1 MIDRKRCLQS
11 GFIAAGIFW
20 AVLAPQPASAL
31 IEVGKGNEPVGDP
44 GWPAGALEVANLK
57 CRVGWWVGPPLG
69 GGMHVFLYRV
79 DATAQLNEALK
90 LFAAIQTTKLVVVL
104 HDGPHESFA
113 LRDHDTPK
121 EPRGDRRL
129 GGLRRA
135 QPQPDARVDFKFTV
149 WNPASWHRL
158 YNSPRGVFFSDR
170 PQFHQPVDP
179 PTLDI
184 YVGGGNVRGDEL
196 QLPDAVEVR
205 DERRASS
212 PVDLSDGGVIRGR
225 VFDMATGKPIA
236 GAALAAV
243 EHVAGEGGYS
253 LKELGQAVTGDD
265 GRYEMHRLKR
275 DPGEIHIVADGYA
288 PRAVA
293 LDRQDLPIYRSL
305 DVELMAE
312 GSVAGRILD
321 ADGQPMPD
329 VTVGLTSVL
338 AIDGRGY
345 RSPTRLETMTDA
357 EGRFQL
363 KGLPHGYAQLSY
375 RKAGYYASPLGELLP
390 VPGEPIE
397 VAMQRT
403 GKIRGKVAAA
413 GGQMPAHVS
422 LDQEGKRPGTWGGVG
437 TWGGGMQ
444 VDAEGRFEFDGAP
457 PGKYRVQFQGKTKVV
472 TLAGGQTVEVDFD
485 DSP

>member
-1 MIDRKRCLQS
+1 MIDRKRWLHCAGL
-11 GFIAAGIFW
+11 IAAGILY
-20 AVLAPQPASAL
+20 ALLSPHAAHAL
-31 IEVGKGNEPVGDP
+31 IEVGIGNEPVADA

-57 CRVGWWVGPPLG
+57 SRLGWWVGPPLG
-69 GGMHVFLYRV
+69 GGKHVFLYRV
-79 DATAQLNEALK
+79 DATAQLNETLK
-90 LFAAIQTTKLVVVL
+90 LFAAIQTSTLVVVL

-113 LRDHDTPK
+113 LRQA
-121 EPRGDRRL
+121 EPNNARGDRRV

-135 QPQPDARVDFKFTV
+135 QPQPDARVDFTFTV

-184 YVGGGNVRGDEL
+184 YVGGGNVSGDEL
-196 QLPDAVEVR
+196 RLPDAVEAR

-243 EHVAGEGGYS
+243 EHVPGEGGYS

-265 GRYEMHRLKR
+265 GRYELNRLKH

-293 LDRQDLPIYRSL
+293 LDRQELPIYRSL

-312 GSVAGRILD
+312 GSIAGRILD

-345 RSPTRLETMTDA
+345 HSPTSLEAVTDT

-375 RKAGYYASPLGELLP
+375 RKASYYASPLGELLP

-397 VAMQRT
+397 VAMQQT
-403 GKIRGKVAAA
+403 GKIRGKVSAA
-413 GGQMPAHVS
+413 GGQVPAHVS
-422 LDQEGKRPGTWGGVG
+422 LDQEGKRPGTWGGIG

-444 VDAEGRFEFDGAP
+444 VDDEGRFEFDGAP

-472 TLAGGQTVEVDFD
+472 TLAGGQTIEVDFN

>member
-1 MIDRKRCLQS
+1 MVDGKRWLQRS
-11 GFIAAGIFW
+11 AAIAAGIALCIF
-20 AVLAPQPASAL
+20 APSPARAL
-31 IEVGKGNEPVGDP
+31 IEVGKGNDPVGDA
-44 GWPAGALEVANLK
+44 GWPAGALKVANLK
-57 CRVGWWVGPPLG
+57 SRLGWWVGPPLG

-79 DATAQLNEALK
+79 ENTAQLNEALE

-104 HDGPHESFA
+104 HDGSYESFA
-113 LRDHDTPK
+113 LRDHAKTNDA
-121 EPRGDRRL
+121 RGDRRL

-135 QPQPDARVDFKFTV
+135 QPQAEARVDFTFTV

-184 YVGGGNVRGDEL
+184 YLGGGNVLSEEL
-196 QLPDAVEVR
+196 KLPETVEVR

-212 PVDLSDGGVIRGR
+212 PVDLSEGGVIRGR

-243 EHVAGEGGYS
+243 EHVVVENGYS

-265 GRYEMHRLKR
+265 GRYEMNRLKS
-275 DPGEIHIVADGYA
+275 DPAQVHIVADGYA

-293 LDRQDLPIYRSL
+293 IDRQDQPIYRSI
-305 DVELMAE
+305 DVELVAE
-312 GSVAGRILD
+312 GSVAGQIID
-321 ADGQPMPD
+321 ADGRPLSD

-345 RSPTRLETMTDA
+345 RSPTPLEAVTDA
-357 EGRFQL
+357 DGRFQL
-363 KGLPHGYAQLSY
+363 KGLPQGYAQLSC
-375 RKAGYYASPLGELLP
+375 RKQGHYASPFGELLA
-390 VPGEPIE
+390 VPGEPIA

-403 GKIRGKVAAA
+403 GKIRGKVSVA
-413 GGQMPAHVS
+413 GGGSTPAHVS
-422 LDQEGKRPGTWGGVG
+422 LDQEGKRPGVWGGIG
-437 TWGGGMQ
+437 TWGGSIQLDG
-444 VDAEGRFEFDGAP
+444 EGRFEFDGAP
-457 PGKYRVQFQGKTKVV
+457 PGKYRVQAKGQTKIV
-472 TLAGGQTVEVDFD
+472 TLAGGQTVEVEFK
-485 DSP
+485 